1 MEEKLKEYAKL
12 LVEVGLNVQ
21 KGQAVVIRCPVE
33 CAYFARL
40 CASAAYD
47 AGCREVVMRWTDDQ
61 LERERYLRADGSV
74 FDAFPAWQAELLNGY
89 AGEGAAFLNIS
100 ARDPEAL
107 RGVDPDRLTRASR
120 SEAAIRPYV
129 DAVMSNACPWCV
141 ASLPIPSWAKKVFPG
156 CSGEEA
162 MGRLW
167 DAIFT
172 SVRISGRGDAVA
184 RWREHVALLKSRI
197 TKLNELHFA
206 SLYYQNSL
214 GTSLNIK
221 LPEAHVWSGGSNT
234 CRAGFPFVA
243 NMPTEEVFT
252 APLRDGI
259 DGVVYA
265 AMPLVHNGN
274 IIEGLRFVIKDG
286 RIVEAHADKGED
298 ILKAAIAEDE
308 GASYFGEV
316 ALVPYDSPIS
326 NQKLLFYNTLFDE
339 NAACHLA
346 FGEAYPECIEGG
358 EAMSR
363 EELREK
369 GLNSSITHV
378 DFMIGTSDLSVV
390 GTTKDGREV
399 PVFVNGSFAL

>member
-1 MEEKLKEYAKL
+1 
-12 LVEVGLNVQ
+12 
-21 KGQAVVIRCPVE
+21 
-33 CAYFARL
+33 
-40 CASAAYD
+40 
-47 AGCREVVMRWTDDQ
+47 
-61 LERERYLRADGSV
+61 
-74 FDAFPAWQAELLNGY
+74 
-89 AGEGAAFLNIS
+89 
-100 ARDPEAL
+100 
-107 RGVDPDRLTRASR
+107 
-120 SEAAIRPYV
+120 
-129 DAVMSNACPWCV
+129 
-141 ASLPIPSWAKKVFPG
+141 
-156 CSGEEA
+156 

-214 GTSLNIK
+214 GTSLNVK

-274 IIEGLRFVIKDG
+274 IIEGLRFVIRDG

-316 ALVPYDSPIS
+316 ALVPHDSPIS

-378 DFMIGTSDLSVV
+378 DFMIGTSDLSIV
-390 GTTKDGREV
+390 GTTKDGREI